1 MAINSGD
8 KQMAP
13 KLQNE
18 FMQQILMVLSYFM
31 NFSQNAR
38 ASYYTSERLKHQSY
52 FLKLDLYKPKEVM

>member
-1 MAINSGD
+1 MV
-8 KQMAP
+8 P

-52 FLKLDLYKPKEVM
+52 FLKVDLYKPKEVM